1 MDILFSEVEKRSML
15 YDLLNDHKNIFY
27 VLFIGVSFFGSFAAL
42 AHLSRHLPKDQG
54 REFAVNGALSEGKP
68 RGAGIIVITSL
79 LVLCV
84 LFVPLSM
91 EMCIYLALIYLAMLT
106 GFFDDAAETPWGEL
120 KKGVLDM
127 VISIGLSFTY
137 YHYNGSTIHFF
148 QSTFELPAAVF
159 IILGIILVW
168 ASINVTNCS
177 DGIDGLCGTLTLIS
191 VTGAYAVIRELSLDH
206 RFELILM
213 AVMLVILSYLWFNCK
228 PSKLLMGDA
237 GSRAFGVIL
246 AAAYL
251 KTGHPFLFLIGAFM
265 LILDGGAGLVKLS
278 CIRYLRMKNFMKDI
292 RTPIHDHMRKNKQ
305 WQDTEVVFRFA
316 VAQAFL
322 TMMAV
327 YSVLR

>member
-1 MDILFSEVEKRSML
+1 ML
-15 YDLLNDHKNIFY
+15 YNLLTDYKNIFY
-27 VLFIGVSFFGSFAAL
+27 VLFIGFGFYGSFFAL
-42 AHLSRHLPKDQG
+42 AKLAKLLPKDQG

-79 LVLCV
+79 VVLCV
-84 LFVPLSM
+84 LFIPMNLETV
-91 EMCIYLALIYLAMLT
+91 IYVGLIYLAMLT

-127 VISIGLSFTY
+127 VISVGSAFTY
-137 YHYNGSTIHFF
+137 YHYNGSEISFFSSTIK
-148 QSTFELPAAVF
+148 LPAAVF

-177 DGIDGLCGTLTLIS
+177 DGIDGLCGTLSLIS
-191 VTGAYAVIRELSLDH
+191 VIGAFAIIREQQLDY
-206 RFELILM
+206 RTELLLM
-213 AVMLVILSYLWFNCK
+213 AVMLVLLSYLWFNCK

-237 GSRAFGVIL
+237 GSRALGVIL
-246 AAAYL
+246 AIAYL

-292 RTPIHDHMRKNKQ
+292 RTPIHDHMRKNKE

-322 TMMAV
+322 TMLAV
-327 YSVLR
+327 FSVLR